1 MPQALPKNHVVCAID
16 SQMTYG
22 LAVLFSSLARTA
34 STRFHVTVGY
44 LAETLSPQDR
54 RFLASLSDTL
64 HLPLTFLPLPSNPLF
79 ITQGHISPTTFA
91 KFLLA
96 DAIPEAHLWID
107 ADAVA
112 LPGWDQVFESIHA
125 ATPKKGL
132 VVAARGKDND
142 RPRSQEGE
150 GLRFNA
156 GVLGWPAGA
165 RRDWLTPLAVME
177 DVATQEQA
185 LFNQLYGDSA
195 QTVSEAFNTLTY
207 RLERLI
213 PSQLPAIIHFAGA
226 HKPWHLPR
234 QLKHVCMEYRCPWA
248 AWFDAEA
255 ELADMLTNNPLLEH
269 LTHYQRLARKTGRFS
284 WRRDHTGLRLAK
296 TLALMGPLAPIAV
309 RLLRLVAQWVPRG
322 THPLHPL
329 KTSQRRSQ

>member
-1 MPQALPKNHVVCAID
+1 
-16 SQMTYG
+16 MTYG
-22 LAVLFSSLARTA
+22 LAVLLCSLSRTA
-34 STRFHVTVGY
+34 STRFHVSVGY
-44 LAETLSPQDR
+44 LEDTLPPQDR
-54 RFLASLSDTL
+54 HFLASLADTL

-107 ADAVA
+107 ADTVA

-125 ATPKKGL
+125 ATPKQGL
-132 VVAARGKDND
+132 FVAARGTDHI
-142 RPRSQEGE
+142 RPQPGE
-150 GLRFNA
+150 DKGLCFNA

-165 RRDWLTPLAVME
+165 RRDWLTPLATME
-177 DVATQEQA
+177 DVETQEQS

-195 QTVSEAFNTLTY
+195 HTVSEAFNTLTY
-207 RLERLI
+207 RVERLI

-234 QLKHVCMEYRCPWA
+234 QLKQVCVEYRCPWA

-255 ELADMLTNNPLLEH
+255 ELADMLANNPLLED
-269 LTHYQRLARKTGRFS
+269 LTRYRRLARKTGRFS
-284 WRRDHTGLRLAK
+284 WRRDHTGLRLVK

-309 RLLRLVAQWVPRG
+309 RLFRLVAQWVPRG
-322 THPLHPL
+322 THPLHPFS
-329 KTSQRRSQ
+329 TSQRRSQ